1 MMLVSAHQ
9 LIFQSNLSGIH
20 VQTGSGG
27 KANFVRFLVMQIR
40 SRVNG
45 ILLITG
51 HRETFVAIIHK
62 AAYDPSFQK
71 SCSCPGLSSNLP
83 PTYVC
88 GVFSPWLEQLTSLK
102 NLRA

>member
-51 HRETFVAIIHK
+51 HRETLYFQTVMAN
-62 AAYDPSFQK
+62 ARDPH
-71 SCSCPGLSSNLP
+71 
-83 PTYVC
+83 
-88 GVFSPWLEQLTSLK
+88 
-102 NLRA
+102 